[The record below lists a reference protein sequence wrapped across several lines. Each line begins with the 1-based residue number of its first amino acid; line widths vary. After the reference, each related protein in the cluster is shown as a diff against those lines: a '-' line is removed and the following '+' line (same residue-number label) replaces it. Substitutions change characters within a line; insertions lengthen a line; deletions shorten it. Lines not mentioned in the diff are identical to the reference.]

1 LHREEPNPDDREAD
15 IADDPLL
22 NAISSELHAI
32 NKRSDMK
39 LLIAL
44 TLNVAVV
51 MLVARLQIKSMWLDL
66 VEAAVV
72 VTILGGTIY
81 SVVRAEAARR
91 RTLWAGLLSVRIS
104 TRGLDDPVGRDHAA
118 LPQMRIAAAQ
128 SLSSSS
134 RYRRAVEPMSASG
147 TNRTL

>member
-44 TLNVAVV
+44 ALNVAVV

-81 SVVRAEAARR
+81 SVVRQKQRVAARY
-91 RTLWAGLLSVRIS
+91 GLVCSVCGYRPGVSMILS
-104 TRGLDDPVGRDHAA
+104 AA
-118 LPQMRIAAAQ
+118 TTQHCRKCGSPLPR
-128 SLSSSS
+128 
-134 RYRRAVEPMSASG
+134 V
-147 TNRTL
+147 